1 VPAREESGHDQP
13 SLADEQPAAAHK
25 LRVGNVS
32 IIIQPRITEA
42 LDSYHWHMRF
52 EPGSLGRVALLVGLA
67 IWSISLLGAPMD
79 AVLSSFMHTIN
90 LPFHEAGHIIFSPFG
105 RFMTILGG
113 SLMQI
118 VVPVVCAGA
127 LIAQAGDWFGAAVCA
142 WWLGENLLDLAPYIN
157 DARSLNLML
166 LGGPASEVEGHDWE
180 AILENLGWLR
190 FDHLL
195 ANGAHRTGALI
206 MIGSLIWAAV
216 VLART
221 LGADQDL
228 ER

>member
-1 VPAREESGHDQP
+1 
-13 SLADEQPAAAHK
+13 
-25 LRVGNVS
+25 
-32 IIIQPRITEA
+32 
-42 LDSYHWHMRF
+42 MRF

-216 VLART
+216 VLTRT